1 METPIETTLICRLQ
15 CICSIHQLQL
25 RRLTALE
32 AGFAGVCWLIALG
45 DIGDSFVLQ
54 SKATSVSK
62 FGSLKLFQTNK
73 HTNTQTNT
81 QPTKHTNKQTMY
93 IYIYIYIY
101 TSKQQCIYIYIYIYM
116 EIDTQTNKQC
126 IYLAL
131 LVNSSSK
138 SLQEDARTP
147 VATSVRIK
155 WNGHRDRTSEHIK
168 WCSYCY
174 WSSSAPLRSSR
185 PHPQH
190 SLPAAHHPHR
200 SRCVPDPNSCWQ
212 FAKVDA
218 LKMWWVDG
226 LEHCIWWSLLPTKS
240 CPP

>member
-101 TSKQQCIYIYIYIYM
+101 TSKQQCIYIYIYIYG
-116 EIDTQTNKQC
+116 DRYTNKQTMYIPC
-126 IYLAL
+126 LARQL
-131 LVNSSSK
+131 FK
-138 SLQEDARTP
+138 QESPR
-147 VATSVRIK
+147 R
-155 WNGHRDRTSEHIK
+155 
-168 WCSYCY
+168 CS
-174 WSSSAPLRSSR
+174 
-185 PHPQH
+185 H
-190 SLPAAHHPHR
+190 SCCDLCA
-200 SRCVPDPNSCWQ
+200 D
-212 FAKVDA
+212 
-218 LKMWWVDG
+218 
-226 LEHCIWWSLLPTKS
+226 
-240 CPP
+240 